1 MAGLVSVVV
10 GGQFGSEAKGAVAG
24 FLASEQ
30 ENSRHQWQDNR
41 VVCVRV
47 GGPNAGHTVYGRCPI
62 GCVEEH
68 DALPASE
75 ARHPWRLRQV
85 PVAAVTNPS
94 ALLLIAAGSEVD
106 FEVLRSEMVGLNSA
120 GYHVHRRLHID
131 QSATVLT
138 SKHIEAEMVDGL
150 NGKIGSTAKG
160 IGAARADRLWRKAQ
174 TVRDFAEDMG
184 IAPTDST
191 TFLANELERGAHVV
205 IEGTQGYGLGLHT
218 KYYPTVTSGDCRAID
233 FLAQCGISPWASYV
247 EELAV
252 WVVARTYPIRV
263 AGASGPL
270 KDELSW
276 QSLGLPEERTT
287 VTQNVRRVGDWD
299 PELVKAAVLANGGG
313 DGGGPVHLALTM
325 VDYKIPEIKG
335 ISNWDDLGMEEKEQ
349 LGKLI
354 NSVQTDVWA
363 RVDLVGTGPTSLI
376 DLR

>member
-1 MAGLVSVVV
+1 MVGLVSVVV

-30 ENSRHQWQDNR
+30 ENSRRDNR

-106 FEVLRSEMVGLNSA
+106 NAVLMCEIEALQSA
-120 GYHVHRRLHID
+120 GYRINDRLFVDESATLLEQHHID
-131 QSATVLT
+131 REQT
-138 SKHIEAEMVDGL
+138 MGL
-150 NGKIGSTAKG
+150 RGRIGSTAKG
-160 IGAARADRLWRKAQ
+160 IGAARASRIWRDARTVGQVGDRLGLEFG
-174 TVRDFAEDMG
+174 TLDGAE
-184 IAPTDST
+184 
-191 TFLANELERGAHVV
+191 FLRIELERGAHVV

-233 FLAQCGISPWASYV
+233 FLAQCGISPWASYI

-276 QSLGLPEERTT
+276 QGLGLPEERTT

-335 ISNWDDLGMEEKEQ
+335 TSNWDDLGMEEKEQ

-354 NSVQTDVWA
+354 NSVQTDVRT